1 MTYTEWLRLKKE
13 FKDKWHGKRPK
24 CRHCTVNMK
33 PYMERINLEPTD
45 EEKFDFYS
53 RQNRFTGK
61 EEFFINDEWIVPTD
75 EQYFDYIMKK
85 VNERDSFQWPF
96 IGKTDYSQE
105 PRHWGVDDDCNFCS
119 KQCGFDFGN
128 ITANFLKKAGK

>member
-13 FKDKWHGKRPK
+13 FKEKWHGKRPK
-24 CRHCTVNMK
+24 CRHCTVNLK

-45 EEKFDFYS
+45 EEKFNFYS
-53 RQNRFTGK
+53 RTNRFTGE

-75 EQYFDYIMKK
+75 EQYFEYIMKK
-85 VNERDSFQWPF
+85 VNSTYSYGSPF
-96 IGKTDYSQE
+96 RRKTDFSQE
-105 PRHWGVDDDCNFCS
+105 PKYWGVDRDSNFCS

-128 ITANFLKKAGK
+128 ITANLRKRG